1 MWTSSYAPVEVGGTT
16 LHQMV
21 LEAATRFGDRPALVD
36 GPSGATVGYRLL
48 AERVRGV
55 AAGLAARGF
64 RPGDVLALW
73 APNLPQWAGV
83 ALGAMAAGGT
93 VTGANPGCTAREL
106 TTQLADA
113 GASVLVTVPPLLPA
127 ARAAAAA
134 AGVRELVVLGEAAA
148 ADGATPI
155 LDLLAAGG
163 APIDRGTPLE
173 ELSDSPGHPFGVPRT
188 PPAGP
193 LRPDPSLD
201 PDTAVGLLP
210 YSSGTTGLPKGVLL
224 THTNLVTSVRQ
235 VSRGLRIGERDSLLA
250 VAPFSHIMGF
260 LVTLA
265 VPLCAGATVVTM
277 PRFDPAQ
284 LLELVARHRITVL
297 VGAPPMLRLLV
308 THPLAARADLRS
320 LELVVCGGAAL
331 PPAIQRALAA
341 RLPGATVGQAWGLTE
356 TTVGVSMPDRTA
368 GSVPG
373 TVGRVM
379 PNTELRVV
387 DPETGRDLGPGRPG
401 ELLVRGPQVMAGY
414 LRRPEAT
421 AAMLDP
427 DGWLRTGDL
436 GLVDGDGNVAIVDRL
451 KELIKVSGYQVAPAE
466 LEALL
471 AEHPAVADAAVL
483 GRHDPVHG
491 EVPVAVVVPRPGA
504 DPDPDELLAW
514 VAERVAPHKR
524 VRAVRFAEAIPRTP
538 SGKLLRR
545 ALRDQDLQ
553 PLPGPA
559 A

>member
-1 MWTSSYAPVEVGGTT
+1 MWTSPYAPVEVGGTT

-21 LEAATRFGDRPALVD
+21 LEAAARSGDRPALVD
-36 GPSGATVGYRLL
+36 GPSGTAVGYRLL

-93 VTGANPGCTAREL
+93 VTGASPGCTEREL

-113 GASVLVTVPPLLPA
+113 GASVLVTVPPLVPV

-148 ADGATPI
+148 GGATPI
-155 LDLLAAGG
+155 LDLLTAGG
-163 APIDRGTPLE
+163 PL
-173 ELSDSPGHPFGVPRT
+173 
-188 PPAGP
+188 
-193 LRPDPSLD
+193 PDPRSSGGLGLSPPDPRSSGGLGLSPPDPPLD
-201 PDTAVGLLP
+201 PATAVGLLP
-210 YSSGTTGLPKGVLL
+210 YSSGTTGLPKGVRL
-224 THTNLVTSVRQ
+224 THANLVTSVRQ
-235 VSRGLRIGERDSLLA
+235 VSRGLRVTDRDTVAA
-250 VAPFSHIMGF
+250 VAPFAHIMGF

-265 VPLCAGATVVTM
+265 VPLCAGATVVTV
-277 PRFDPAQ
+277 PRFDPAR
-284 LLELVARHRITVL
+284 LLELVERHRVTVL
-297 VGAPPMLRLLV
+297 IGAPPMLRTLV
-308 THPLAARADLRS
+308 THPLAADADLSS

-331 PPAIQRALAA
+331 PAATQRALAA

-356 TTVGVSMPDRTA
+356 TTVGLSMPDRDS

-373 TVGRVM
+373 TVGRVI

-387 DPETGRDLGPGRPG
+387 DPGTGRDLGPGRPG
-401 ELLVRGPQVMAGY
+401 ELLARGPQVMAGY
-414 LRRPEAT
+414 LHRPEAT
-421 AAMLDP
+421 AAMVDP
-427 DGWLRTGDL
+427 DGWLHTGDL
-436 GLVDGDGNVAIVDRL
+436 GLVDGDGNVVIVDRL
-451 KELIKVSGYQVAPAE
+451 KELIKVSGHQVAPAE
-466 LEALL
+466 LEGLL
-471 AEHPAVADAAVL
+471 VTHPAVADAAVL
-483 GRHDPVHG
+483 GRADPDHG

-504 DPDPDELLAW
+504 GPDPEALAAW

-524 VRAVRFAEAIPRTP
+524 LRAVRLADAIPRTP

-545 ALRDQDLQ
+545 ALRDQDRQ
-553 PLPGPA
+553 TVC
-559 A
+559 